1 MTFYDAATLLDFV
14 SILLMIGVAC
24 WARCWLLVVGYV
36 IQLPV
41 SVQVL
46 ALKIYRLFGIPWD
59 TSRGS
64 QAYMIN
70 RILMVSSTIIITVA
84 LVRLLYRYGRM
95 RRSNRNEAKT

>member
-1 MTFYDAATLLDFV
+1 MTFYDAATILDFL
-14 SILLMIGVAC
+14 SIVLIIGFAC

-46 ALKIYRLFGIPWD
+46 ALKIYPLFGIPWD

-64 QAYMIN
+64 QAYAIN

-84 LVRLLYRYGRM
+84 LLRLLYHYGRM